1 MIPPRFCRISFAI
14 ALLTACG
21 GLLSSQTLPRDQ
33 EQLIWEVD
41 RVVRITSMG
50 RVYFEGTTRKKTHE
64 VQLGPG
70 IFSPYHMDFADGAFW
85 VCLPDRLDDK
95 QNIKRLYRSLDGKNR
110 EPVAWVPSI
119 VSEGPVLGLYP
130 LPDDRFL
137 LISKR
142 LFRKGKEVSFLA
154 VGRMNEH
161 QQVSIDNLIPVDL
174 GTDALKGA
182 ESRQFDEDPH
192 HLLYL
197 SSFPAGRV
205 RGQDF
210 MLFVNSMAA
219 RVVVLDLETLHTRLA
234 RVFPG
239 IPDKAYWTD
248 EFFDFEHALLG
259 IQPRRNGH
267 FTLAT
272 RSEKAVLEARKT
284 EIKLGLNRFSAPP
297 EATINQAKNLST
309 ADRENPTRIEI
320 RKAIESDGLV
330 QFPDILWW
338 DLDPETGKVTK
349 IESPPGAPFE
359 IHHAAKLREFRFRV
373 TAKDEIKV
381 FD

>member
-1 MIPPRFCRISFAI
+1 MRFHLLMFAT
-14 ALLTACG
+14 LLTAQV
-21 GLLSSQTLPRDQ
+21 SAQTLPKDQ
-33 EQLIWEVD
+33 EKMVWDQD
-41 RVVRITSMG
+41 RIVRISSTG
-50 RVYFEGTTRKKTHE
+50 RVIFEGQTRKNSRE
-64 VQLGPG
+64 LQLGPG
-70 IFSPYHMDFADGAFW
+70 IFSPYHMDFADGAIW
-85 VCLPDRLDDK
+85 VYLPESIDDK
-95 QNIKRLYRSLDGKNR
+95 QNIKRLYRSLDGKSR
-110 EPVAWVPSI
+110 EPVAWVPS
-119 VSEGPVLGLYP
+119 VLPEGPVLGLYP
-130 LPDDRFL
+130 LPADRFL
-137 LISKR
+137 LLSKR

-154 VGRMNEH
+154 VGRRNEH
-161 QQVSIDNLIPVDL
+161 QQVSVDSLIPVDL
-174 GTDALKGA
+174 GEGALEGA
-182 ESRQFDEDPH
+182 ESDQFEKDIH
-192 HLLYL
+192 HLIYL
-197 SSFPAGRV
+197 SGFAASPM
-205 RGQDF
+205 RGNGTLIF
-210 MLFVNSMAA
+210 ANGIAA
-219 RVVVLDLETLHTRLA
+219 RFVILDLETLHTRLA

-248 EFFDFEHALLG
+248 AFFNFEHALLG

-284 EIKLGLNRFSAPP
+284 ETKLGLNRFSAPP
-297 EATINQAKNLST
+297 EATIDKAKTLGK
-309 ADRENPTRIEI
+309 ADRENPARVEI

-349 IESPPGAPFE
+349 IETPPDAPFE